1 MASISFQQL
10 RIVEDQLRQI
20 REAIHNLEVWNAT
33 LTDAN
38 ELMSSPDGTKT
49 LAADCML
56 IEAIGEGVKRI
67 DERTKQLLLPKRP
80 EIPWK
85 AVKGMRD
92 HIAHGYFDINV
103 DFVWDVIRNDLP
115 PLRDAIDYFIEH
127 LYDIVPFEEGLTG
140 V

>member
-1 MASISFQQL
+1 MESISLQNL

-20 REAIHNLEVWNAT
+20 LDAIQKLELWNAD
-33 LTDAN
+33 LTDVN
-38 ELMSSPDGTKT
+38 ELVSSPEGMKT

-67 DERTKQLLLPKRP
+67 DERTHQLLLPSRP

-92 HIAHGYFDINV
+92 HIAHGYFDINT
-103 DFVWDVIRNDLP
+103 DFVWDVIKNDLP
-115 PLRDAIDYFIEH
+115 ELRVAIEYFTDH
-127 LYDIVPFEEGLTG
+127 LYEIVPFE
-140 V
+140 